1 MAAPQRLRV
10 YSVLAMGLAAVNEFD
25 EGLDWLDVAFVVAEQ
40 LDDASAMSTL
50 LALRA
55 AANNALFRHREAA
68 EDYRD
73 SRVLLH
79 AQAVRGQPS
88 DALSAVDL
96 LTYEANMR
104 FYMGEYHET
113 EQLLDEA
120 RSLVPVGAGH
130 GLEASTIHWIQA
142 MLYRWHGEPERALS
156 PAQTAARAYMQAGA
170 SASAVRIQTI
180 VADIA
185 LDLSLTAI
193 GSTQRALML
202 ETATSHLDVALRL
215 AEEVGDTN
223 GHVLTRLIQLRASRL
238 RGDNTGRVGLI
249 EVLARE
255 GCQLNDDTL
264 LARAFTTLGDELV
277 SQGEQESG
285 LTCYRQVL
293 GLLDGSEMP
302 ALAIWARRAYHQARE
317 WQS

>member
-25 EGLDWLDVAFVVAEQ
+25 EGLDWLDVAFVGAEQ

-142 MLYRWHGEPERALS
+142 MLYIAGMVSRSGRSPPRRPRPAPICKRERAPQRCAFRPSSRIS
-156 PAQTAARAYMQAGA
+156 PW
-170 SASAVRIQTI
+170 I
-180 VADIA
+180 
-185 LDLSLTAI
+185 SL
-193 GSTQRALML
+193 
-202 ETATSHLDVALRL
+202 
-215 AEEVGDTN
+215 
-223 GHVLTRLIQLRASRL
+223 
-238 RGDNTGRVGLI
+238 
-249 EVLARE
+249 
-255 GCQLNDDTL
+255 
-264 LARAFTTLGDELV
+264 
-277 SQGEQESG
+277 
-285 LTCYRQVL
+285 
-293 GLLDGSEMP
+293 
-302 ALAIWARRAYHQARE
+302 
-317 WQS
+317 

>member
-1 MAAPQRLRV
+1 MSPALVLKMAAPQRLRV

-25 EGLDWLDVAFVVAEQ
+25 EGLDWLDVAFVGAEQ

-156 PAQTAARAYMQAGA
+156 PAHSDHRRGYRLG
-170 SASAVRIQTI
+170 S
-180 VADIA
+180 
-185 LDLSLTAI
+185 LSD
-193 GSTQRALML
+193 R
-202 ETATSHLDVALRL
+202 HR
-215 AEEVGDTN
+215 
-223 GHVLTRLIQLRASRL
+223 
-238 RGDNTGRVGLI
+238 
-249 EVLARE
+249 
-255 GCQLNDDTL
+255 
-264 LARAFTTLGDELV
+264 
-277 SQGEQESG
+277 
-285 LTCYRQVL
+285 
-293 GLLDGSEMP
+293 
-302 ALAIWARRAYHQARE
+302 
-317 WQS
+317 